1 MTVEL
6 ALEQMIPGLQSIYGD
21 LIDSIILYGST
32 ARGTRQDDSDVDVA
46 ILMHSGATKKMRDQ
60 MLDLIVDLELACG
73 KVLSVLCIDYEK
85 FIEWKDVLPF
95 IRISERTVLFYG
107 RQPDGI
113 ICAPLQ
119 EGKRGIINSG
129 VAVA

>member
-6 ALEQMIPGLQSIYGD
+6 ALEQMIPGLQNIYGD

-46 ILMHSGATKKMRDQ
+46 ILMHAGATKKMRDQ
-60 MLDLIVDLELACG
+60 MLDLSVDLELACG

-85 FIEWKDVLPF
+85 FTEWKDVLPF
-95 IRISERTVLFYG
+95 YKNIRKDGVVLW
-107 RQPDGI
+107 Q
-113 ICAPLQ
+113 A
-119 EGKRGIINSG
+119 
-129 VAVA
+129 A